1 MAPIPSPI
9 DPRSTPLSFWTK
21 LAFGAGDL
29 GTAITA
35 NLQVFYLLYFFTS
48 VAGLNPGL
56 AGGILLIGKVWD
68 AINDPIVGILSDRT
82 RSSWGRR
89 YPWMLWAS
97 LPFGLS
103 FFLMWLVPVEGEWG
117 LFWYYSL
124 MAIIFNTTYTAVN
137 LPYTAL
143 TAELTQDYNERTS
156 LNSFR
161 FFFSIGGSILSLI
174 LAQVVFAQVRD
185 PALRYPVLGAICAV
199 VSVLPIYWCVWGTKG
214 RTLGVDRGRQNQKR
228 RNPERGNQGQQKQA
242 NIPLAT
248 DSSMPISQQ
257 LRIAFN
263 NRPFLFVI
271 GIYLC
276 SWLGVQVTAT
286 VIPYFVIYWMGFAE
300 ENMTPV
306 LLAVQGTALV
316 MLFVWSAVS
325 QRVGKK
331 VTYFAGTGLW
341 ILAQAGLF
349 FLQPGQT
356 VWLYGLAIVAGCGV
370 STAYLIPWSMVP
382 DVIDL
387 DELET
392 GQRREGVFYG
402 FMVLLQKLGL
412 ALGLFLVGKSLDLAG
427 FVSTSAGEA
436 VSQQPDSA
444 LFAIRVAIGP
454 VPTVCLV
461 CGLVLAYFYPINQ
474 AMHQDILL
482 KLQERRQSRSIEG
495 PYSDAADS

>member
-1 MAPIPSPI
+1 MDSTTPSSI
-9 DPRSTPLSFWTK
+9 GPRSTPLSFSTK

-29 GTAITA
+29 GTAITT

-56 AGGILLIGKVWD
+56 AGGVLLIGKVWD

-82 RSSWGRR
+82 RSPWGRR

-97 LPFGLS
+97 VPFGLS
-103 FFLMWLVPVEGEWG
+103 FFLMWLVPVEGERG

-124 MAIIFNTTYTAVN
+124 MAIIFNTAFTAVN

-143 TAELTQDYNERTS
+143 TAELTQDYHERTS

-161 FFFSIGGSILSLI
+161 FFFSIGGSIFSLI
-174 LAQVVFAQVRD
+174 LAQMVFARVED
-185 PALRYPVLGAICAV
+185 PALRYPVLGGICAV
-199 VSVLPIYWCVWGTKG
+199 LSVLPIYWCVWGTKE
-214 RTLGVDRGRQNQKR
+214 RTLGHGRAIA
-228 RNPERGNQGQQKQA
+228 PAE
-242 NIPLAT
+242 
-248 DSSMPISQQ
+248 DSLPIRDQ
-257 LRIAFN
+257 LRIAFS

-286 VIPYFVIYWMGFAE
+286 VIPYFVIYWMGLSE
-300 ENMTPV
+300 TQMTPV
-306 LLAVQGTALV
+306 LLGVQGTALV

-325 QRVGKK
+325 RRFGKK
-331 VTYFAGTGLW
+331 VTYFMGMGLW
-341 ILAQAGLF
+341 IVAQAGLF
-349 FLQPGQT
+349 FLKPGQNLL
-356 VWLYGLAIVAGCGV
+356 LYVLAVTAGFGV

-382 DVIDL
+382 DVIEL

-412 ALGLFLVGKSLDLAG
+412 ALGLFLVGKSLEWAG
-427 FVSTSAGEA
+427 FISTKAGEA
-436 VSQQPDSA
+436 IAQQPDSA

-454 VPTVCLV
+454 IPTICLIL
-461 CGLVLAYFYPINQ
+461 GLILAYFYPITE
-474 AMHQDILL
+474 AKHQEVLL
-482 KLQERRQSRSIEG
+482 KLAERRKHSS
-495 PYSDAADS
+495 AL